1 MGRYEIRKESVAP
14 SQNALVIK
22 WFRAKRLLCPFIVRF
37 IVAENLSVAVVRSNA
52 KVCRLGAVPLI
63 LDRFDEENEIAKP
76 TLDRA
81 FVSFMAGIALDADF
95 IHPTVRLNL
104 TR

>member
-37 IVAENLSVAVVRSNA
+37 IVAENVSVAVVRSNA
-52 KVCRLGAVPLI
+52 KVCHLGAAPLI
-63 LDRFDEENEIAKP
+63 LDRFDKENDIGEP
-76 TLDRA
+76 TPDR
-81 FVSFMAGIALDADF
+81 
-95 IHPTVRLNL
+95 VRQLCGRNRIRL
-104 TR
+104 GFSYILRFDLYFTR